1 MKHIDDFTIHR
12 FRGMREAKLEALG
25 QINLLV
31 GGNNSGKTS
40 VLEAI
45 SLFCDPLN
53 RRNWSNVASARETG
67 SLRSNLSIS
76 LNDRLLWLFP
86 HDGLYP
92 REDLFPHD
100 KLFPQEDSAEL
111 SLSASGSFPP
121 KNVMARHE
129 KFSEVIKERIP
140 GYAVGEDVGQ
150 RDDSSYVERE
160 REVEGIRIEAN
171 VSLRNDANAGQRKS
185 LDAFWEKFIPTYPR
199 SGRLHDRLDMPSIF
213 FSSTHSIAVYQGGGS
228 ELCKN
233 LKGRIRE
240 HDPYVKDIHA
250 FGLILDADKFNPQ
263 QKATK
268 NAKELREIY
277 PGLVDE
283 PGKVVAGKPRTG
295 IYVFPEVA
303 LLGEFLKDLLEL
315 PES

>member
-1 MKHIDDFTIHR
+1 MVNVKYCI
-12 FRGMREAKLEALG
+12 LG
-25 QINLLV
+25 V
-31 GGNNSGKTS
+31 EG
-40 VLEAI
+40 
-45 SLFCDPLN
+45 
-53 RRNWSNVASARETG
+53 
-67 SLRSNLSIS
+67 
-76 LNDRLLWLFP
+76 P
-86 HDGLYP
+86 HDQAFVG
-92 REDLFPHD
+92 
-100 KLFPQEDSAEL
+100 KLLKQHRLAE
-111 SLSASGSFPP
+111 F
-121 KNVMARHE
+121 N
-129 KFSEVIKERIP
+129 
-140 GYAVGEDVGQ
+140 
-150 RDDSSYVERE
+150 
-160 REVEGIRIEAN
+160 
-171 VSLRNDANAGQRKS
+171 GQRKS